1 MIVLYLKPKDLIK
14 LEDNNPGARERT
26 LAAIEAFNK
35 ADEEL
40 QRVCDELGI
49 EKPEM
54 VL

>member
-1 MIVLYLKPKDLIK
+1 MNTLFIKPEDLNFVL
-14 LEDNNPGARERT
+14 ENPGARERT

-35 ADEEL
+35 ADEDL
-40 QRVCDELGI
+40 QKICDELGI

>member
-1 MIVLYLKPKDLIK
+1 MSTLYIKPDDLNLI
-14 LEDNNPGARERT
+14 LENPGSRERT

-35 ADEEL
+35 ADENL
-40 QRVCDELGI
+40 QRICDELGI